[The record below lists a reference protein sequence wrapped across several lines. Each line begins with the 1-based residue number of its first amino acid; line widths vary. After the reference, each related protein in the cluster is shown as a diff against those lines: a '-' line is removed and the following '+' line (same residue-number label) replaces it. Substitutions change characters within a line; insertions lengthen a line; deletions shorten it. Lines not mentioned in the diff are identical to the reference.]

1 MTLEQ
6 LQAQLRA
13 KAKRLEEIRAL
24 AAMTDAEKEERTSL
38 FKEITDLNT
47 EIRELE
53 AENKLLADLDTSI
66 VEPPAGDSG
75 SQRSAIEVGDKP
87 VYRSFG
93 EQLIDIIAIDS
104 GKSSMDEKREAH
116 KRLDESSKRMSQ
128 RKEVD
133 TVLSDHLKS
142 ESRAAGSGQIAGV
155 FPDGGAFVQTD
166 YATDI
171 IGKGF
176 NNSVILPKTQKRT
189 LSGNSNSIEIYG
201 IDETSRASGSRNGGV
216 VVYTKAELEQYTE
229 SKAKFNSIELKVNKL
244 TGLLYLSDEIME
256 DASFLEGEVSD
267 LFMKE
272 FAFKTQDLIWRG
284 SGAGEPL
291 GILNSAALVTQA
303 KVTSQTADT
312 IVAANISAMKVRASG
327 NAEFYANRD
336 VIPQLDGLFK
346 TSGDNDSKLFKQTS
360 INTGLL
366 DGIPITFLEQ
376 CDTLGDKGDI
386 SLVDF
391 GSYITATKGGIKKA
405 ESMHLKFDYGQK
417 AIRWTLRFDGQP
429 RWKSALTPFKGSN
442 TISPYVTLAVRA

>member
-1 MTLEQ
+1 MKKKLAE
-6 LQAQLRA
+6 LRA
-13 KAKRLEEIRAL
+13 LMSKLTELRKLETL
-24 AAMTDAEKEERTSL
+24 TDEQKEERKLLVTQ
-38 FKEITDLNT
+38 ITDLN
-47 EIRELE
+47 EEVRELK
-53 AENKLLADLDTSI
+53 AEEDLLNTLDTSL
-66 VEPPAGDSG
+66 VDPPEANEGE
-75 SQRSAIEVGDKP
+75 QRSKIEVGDKP
-87 VYRSFG
+87 VYRTFG
-93 EQLIDIIAIDS
+93 EQLMDIIAVDNH
-104 GKSSMDEKREAH
+104 KSSMTEKREAH
-116 KRLDESSKRMSQ
+116 KRLEESTKRMTA

-133 TVLSDHLKS
+133 TFLRDNMEK
-142 ESRAAGSGQIAGV
+142 ESRAAGSGQIEGV
-155 FPDGGAFVQTD
+155 FSDGGAFVQTD

-171 IGKGF
+171 IEKGF

-201 IDETSRASGSRNGGV
+201 IDETSRAAGSRNGGV
-216 VVYTKAELEQYTE
+216 VVYTKSELEQYTE

-284 SGAGEPL
+284 NGAGEPL
-291 GILNSAALVTQA
+291 GILNAAALVTQA
-303 KVTSQTADT
+303 KVSGQAADT

-327 NAEFYANRD
+327 NAEWYANRD
-336 VIPQLDGLFK
+336 TIPQLDALFK
-346 TSGDNDSKLFKQTS
+346 TTGDNSSKIFTQTS

-391 GSYITATKGGIKKA
+391 GSYITATKGGVKKA

-429 RWKSALTPFKGSN
+429 RWKSALTPFKGTN
-442 TISPYVTLAVRA
+442 TISPYVTLAARA